1 MVIATREE
9 DYWMHTKPDEQNQ
22 SSSTGMTN
30 EIPVNQNGSASEN
43 PKVESATPSLED
55 QVKELQTKAKEYLDG
70 WQRERAEFANFR
82 RRVDKERDEISQS
95 AAVDVLVKLLPVL
108 DDFDLAIANV
118 PAEKANEEVMKGFQM
133 IHRKLGGLLEN
144 TGIKVIN
151 PVGEPFDPAQHEA
164 LGQDPAGETPAGHVS
179 AVLRK
184 GYLYGAKVLRAALV
198 RVAG

>member
-1 MVIATREE
+1 
-9 DYWMHTKPDEQNQ
+9 MHTKPDEQNQ
-22 SSSTGMTN
+22 ASSTGTTN
-30 EIPVNQNGSASEN
+30 EPPVNQNGSAPEN
-43 PKVESATPSLED
+43 PKVESTPPSLED
-55 QVKELQTKAKEYLDG
+55 QVKESQAKAKEYLDG

-95 AAVDVLVKLLPVL
+95 AAVDVLGKLLPVL

-118 PAEKANEEVMKGFQM
+118 PADKANEEVMKGFQM
-133 IHRKLGGLLEN
+133 IHRKLGGLLES
-144 TGIKVIN
+144 TGVKVIN

-164 LGQDPAGETPAGHVS
+164 LGQDPAGDTPAGHVS

-184 GYLYGAKVLRAALV
+184 GYLYGTKVLRAALV